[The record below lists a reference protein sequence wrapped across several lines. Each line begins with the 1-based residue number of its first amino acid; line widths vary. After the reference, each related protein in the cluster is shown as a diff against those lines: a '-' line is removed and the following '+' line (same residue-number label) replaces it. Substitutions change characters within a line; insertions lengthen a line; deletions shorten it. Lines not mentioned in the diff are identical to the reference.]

1 MPEET
6 PKNVVILSIHGRRMG
21 ETAVTTETTVGDV
34 LASLNLGPPYVLGKT
49 RRGTPL
55 KPADKAF
62 RAASKAGRLYAWCHQ
77 RMEQMELPLG

>member
-1 MPEET
+1 MPEQAS
-6 PKNVVILSIHGRRMG
+6 KHIVILSIHSRQVG
-21 ETAVTTETTVGDV
+21 EAEITTETTVGDV
-34 LASLNLGPPYVLGKT
+34 LASLKLGPPYVLSKT

-55 KPADKAF
+55 KLEDKVF